1 MWKRSRAPPSSQ
13 SIQGVDV
20 KKTGRR
26 NWPWTEGQR
35 RTLRQIKIWRRASKT
50 GNRVSWKEIARRL
63 NAKGWPG
70 PGGEW
75 TAQAV
80 ARQAEKDD
88 ISPPKRVRKKRLEA
102 DEYLTYE
109 QVKACKRVCPP
120 RDKLILDFLLVTGLR
135 PGCEF
140 AKLQNRDLEFTFKGP
155 VIHIRHGKG
164 DKERFVTISKAMS
177 VRLRTVGPNDSFLSD
192 ASAPMFLDTKG
203 NAVSAR
209 ALRDRLSKLGRKAG
223 LKILTP
229 TRIRHSF
236 GTLLYDNGNDLLNIA
251 DQMGHADVNT
261 SRIYV
266 TVLDNAASKQA
277 VALQKRLDSLDPVQ
291 ELAQTDTN
299 GSKCPNHGL
308 LCDLGQKG
316 KSAK

>member
-1 MWKRSRAPPSSQ
+1 MKN
-13 SIQGVDV
+13 
-20 KKTGRR
+20 KGRR

-35 RTLRQIKIWRRASKT
+35 RTLRQIKTWRRESKS

-63 NAKGWPG
+63 NDKSWPG

-80 ARQAEKDD
+80 ARQAEKED

-109 QVKACKRVCPP
+109 QVKTCKRVCPR

-164 DKERFVTISKAMS
+164 DKERFVTISKSMS
-177 VRLRTVGPNDSFLSD
+177 VRLVNSKVGEYFNL
-192 ASAPMFLDTKG
+192 ALRGLQTTPMFPDTQG
-203 NAVSAR
+203 RALSAR
-209 ALRDRLSKLGRKAG
+209 ALRERLSKIGDKAG
-223 LKILTP
+223 IKPLNP
-229 TRIRHSF
+229 TRIRHTF

-266 TVLDNAASKQA
+266 TVLDNAASEQA
-277 VALQKRLDSLDPVQ
+277 AALQKRLDSLDPVQ
-291 ELAQTDTN
+291 E
-299 GSKCPNHGL
+299 
-308 LCDLGQKG
+308 
-316 KSAK
+316 